1 MAIRDGQPAV
11 DKERFVDAR
20 AEAYWNLRDLME
32 GHRDRLDPFDD
43 RLAGQLGAIKWK
55 LDSKGRVR
63 IESKEEMR
71 KRGVPS
77 PDRADGVM
85 MVFATERRSPDI
97 DVEAHRGESITGDL
111 MDEGLVDHE
120 IRWRVREDHQYR
132 RPIVSNQSPILR
144 FGITCD
150 GKRSSTGAC
159 ALGWRSQSCS
169 SSTRAS
175 ARCGTSAC
183 MSPVNGTWLPG
194 ARSGQRGIA
203 RASSSPA
210 TPGLWASSSPSPL
223 LIGKVRSQR
232 TCSSYRLRLMRTRR
246 PSACSSSARAPTR
259 PPGRG
264 RTPRARRSSGASR
277 SPPMPGRVVSLR
289 SSIHWSP
296 AR

>member
-71 KRGVPS
+71 KRGVPR

-111 MDEGLVDHE
+111 M
-120 IRWRVREDHQYR
+120 
-132 RPIVSNQSPILR
+132 
-144 FGITCD
+144 
-150 GKRSSTGAC
+150 
-159 ALGWRSQSCS
+159 
-169 SSTRAS
+169 TRA
-175 ARCGTSAC
+175 
-183 MSPVNGTWLPG
+183 W
-194 ARSGQRGIA
+194 
-203 RASSSPA
+203 
-210 TPGLWASSSPSPL
+210 
-223 LIGKVRSQR
+223 
-232 TCSSYRLRLMRTRR
+232 
-246 PSACSSSARAPTR
+246 
-259 PPGRG
+259 
-264 RTPRARRSSGASR
+264 
-277 SPPMPGRVVSLR
+277 
-289 SSIHWSP
+289 
-296 AR
+296 